1 MTTVPAIQ
9 LENVSHSYGDVV
21 AVDQVSLDVSL
32 GEIHCLLGASGS
44 GKSTLLR
51 IIAGLERQR
60 EGVVSIDGEVVSDA
74 AGHTEAE
81 RRSVGFV
88 LQDYALFPHL
98 TALEN
103 VLFGIPDRKTSEART
118 RAEGLLDDVGLV
130 DRVDSMPHTLSGGEQ
145 QRVALARA
153 MARSPRVMLLD
164 EPFSSLDAQLRAGV
178 RETTLRILR
187 EAGVATVM
195 VTHDPAEALS
205 CGDRVSILRGG
216 KMIQTGSPEAI
227 YHQPSGREAAETFG
241 VINRL
246 GGERKGDRIRTSIG
260 EVELSTQDPDHPDT
274 ILLRPEQLI
283 LVASEE
289 GGCRIDRIFPEGST
303 TLYLVQTA
311 EDERLYVRML
321 STETLP
327 ADSPVAVRL
336 R

>member
-1 MTTVPAIQ
+1 MTPAPAIQ

-118 RAEGLLDDVGLV
+118 RAEGLLDDCLLYT
-130 DRVDSMPHTLSGGEQ
+130 SP
-145 QRVALARA
+145 
-153 MARSPRVMLLD
+153 SPRDGLLSRM
-164 EPFSSLDAQLRAGV
+164 PSSA
-178 RETTLRILR
+178 
-187 EAGVATVM
+187 
-195 VTHDPAEALS
+195 
-205 CGDRVSILRGG
+205 
-216 KMIQTGSPEAI
+216 
-227 YHQPSGREAAETFG
+227 
-241 VINRL
+241 
-246 GGERKGDRIRTSIG
+246 
-260 EVELSTQDPDHPDT
+260 
-274 ILLRPEQLI
+274 
-283 LVASEE
+283 
-289 GGCRIDRIFPEGST
+289 
-303 TLYLVQTA
+303 
-311 EDERLYVRML
+311 
-321 STETLP
+321 
-327 ADSPVAVRL
+327 
-336 R
+336 

>member
-1 MTTVPAIQ
+1 MTTGPAIQ
-9 LENVSHSYGDVV
+9 LEGLSLSYGDVV
-21 AVDQVSLDVSL
+21 AVDNVSLDIPG

-51 IIAGLERQR
+51 IIAGLERQG
-60 EGVVSIDGEVVSDA
+60 EGSVTIGGEVVSDA
-74 AGHTEAE
+74 EGHTEAE
-81 RRSVGFV
+81 RRPVGFV

-98 TALEN
+98 DALEN
-103 VLFGIPDRKTSEART
+103 VLFGMPDRKSAEAHMK
-118 RAEGLLDDVGLV
+118 AEELFAEVGLS
-130 DRVDSMPHTLSGGEQ
+130 DRVDAMPHTLSGGEQ
-145 QRVALARA
+145 QRVALARS
-153 MARSPRVMLLD
+153 MARSPKVMLLD

-205 CGDRVSILRGG
+205 CGDRVSILREG
-216 KMIQTGSPEAI
+216 KLIQTGSPEAI
-227 YHQPSGREAAETFG
+227 YHHPCGQEAAETFG

-246 GGERKGDRIRTSIG
+246 AGESSGDRVKTSLG
-260 EVELSTQDPDHPDT
+260 EVDLAARDPGCPGT
-274 ILLRPEQLI
+274 VLLRPEQLV
-283 LVASEE
+283 LVESGD

-327 ADSPVAVRL
+327 EDSSLAVRL

>member
-1 MTTVPAIQ
+1 MTTAPAIQ
-9 LENVSHSYGDVV
+9 LEGVSFSYGDVV
-21 AVDQVSLDVSL
+21 AVDNVSLDVPS
-32 GEIHCLLGASGS
+32 GELHCLLGASGS
-44 GKSTLLR
+44 GKSSLLR
-51 IIAGLERQR
+51 IIAGLERQG
-60 EGVVSIDGEVVSDA
+60 EGTVSIDDEVVSDA
-74 AGHTEAE
+74 AGHTETE

-153 MARSPRVMLLD
+153 MARSPKVMLLD

-205 CGDRVSILRGG
+205 CGDRVSILREG
-216 KMIQTGSPEAI
+216 KIIQTGSPEAI
-227 YHQPSGREAAETFG
+227 YHHPCGQEAAETFG

-246 GGERKGDRIRTSIG
+246 AGQRSGDRMKTSLG
-260 EVELSTQDPDHPDT
+260 EVEATAQDPNHPDT
-274 ILLRPEQLI
+274 VLLRPEQLA
-283 LVASEE
+283 LVESED
-289 GGCRIDRIFPEGST
+289 GRCRIDRIFPEGST
-303 TLYLVQTA
+303 ILYLVRTA